1 MKLYKIITIISIFTF
16 VNAQDVF
23 LQVDNYT
30 DGQLELT
37 ISNSVDVGGFQFD
50 LDATFADFMVNGA
63 SGGAS
68 EDAGFMI
75 STNEGGLVLGF
86 SMSGDVI
93 PAGDHSLIFVDATF
107 TGTDGEINF
116 STATISDAD
125 GQALEVDL
133 GIPLVISTPT
143 TCEDDTACN
152 YGADGDCEY
161 IADGACDCDGNIDDE
176 CGECGG
182 DGTSCQAHYLMDLPN
197 TGESSLILFEE
208 SISTL
213 EAGDEIG
220 LFDASG
226 ITESND
232 ACDGSYD
239 GEVLVGAGIWDGT
252 QLDLVS
258 IGSVDL
264 CEFGGSQLAGY
275 VDGNNIV
282 AKVWK
287 ASEQMEYTVTLA
299 YSMGDGTYGSI
310 LTSVSEVYF
319 QEPHFVVDIA
329 ETGESSLII
338 FEEGI
343 TALEVGDEIGLFDAN
358 GITVQNEACDGSY
371 DGEVLVGAG
380 IWDGTQLDLVSIG
393 SVDLC
398 EFGGSQLAGYV
409 DGNNIVAKV
418 WKASEQ
424 MEYTVTLAYS
434 MGDGT
439 YGSILTSVSEVYFQE
454 PHFVVDIA
462 ETGESSLIIFEEGI
476 TALEVGDEIGLF
488 DASGI
493 TEFND
498 ACDGSYDGEVLVGA
512 GTWTGSQLEITAT
525 GSVDMCEFA
534 GPQLAGY
541 ISGNNIVA
549 KVWDA
554 SEEMEYDV
562 NLTYSSGD
570 GSYGAILTSVS
581 EITVGPVYD
590 IVINEFFFRATS
602 GTSVPDYVELYNGG
616 NEDVDVSGWMIDDED
631 GLIES
636 GVIPAGGYLLIAGED
651 PFFDENGDELYAGE
665 DIPNSVFADISF
677 GTSSDDI
684 ALLDA
689 DENEVDA
696 ISYDSETWA
705 TGNDNRGHALE
716 LADPHSDNSDPSN
729 WASSDADSWLLY
741 DEDGEIMN
749 FGTPG
754 EQNSNYSETVDN
766 DDSALPEANA
776 LSQNYPNPF
785 NPQTTIKFDVL
796 NNDNVEIS
804 VYDILGQKVATLT
817 NEYYSTG
824 NYSVIWDGSD
834 FKGNPVSSGIY
845 VYKYQSSTDVFTQ
858 RMVLLR

>member
-1 MKLYKIITIISIFTF
+1 MFFVKNIKRLLIILIIISLSTL
-16 VNAQDVF
+16 VSAQDVF
-23 LQVDNYT
+23 LEVANYS
-30 DGQLELT
+30 DGQLEIT
-37 ISNSVDVGGFQFD
+37 MSNTEDVGGFQFD

-116 STATISDAD
+116 STATISDAG

-143 TCEDDTACN
+143 TCDDETACN
-152 YGADGDCEY
+152 FGADGDCEY

-358 GITVQNEACDGSY
+358 GITAQNEACDGS
-371 DGEVLVGAG
+371 
-380 IWDGTQLDLVSIG
+380 
-393 SVDLC
+393 
-398 EFGGSQLAGYV
+398 F
-409 DGNNIVAKV
+409 
-418 WKASEQ
+418 
-424 MEYTVTLAYS
+424 
-434 MGDGT
+434 
-439 YGSILTSVSEVYFQE
+439 
-454 PHFVVDIA
+454 
-462 ETGESSLIIFEEGI
+462 
-476 TALEVGDEIGLF
+476 
-488 DASGI
+488 
-493 TEFND
+493 
-498 ACDGSYDGEVLVGA
+498 DGEVLVGA
-512 GTWTGSQLEITAT
+512 GTWTGSQLELVAT